1 MLHWFADLMNV
12 TEEVTIHRPWGQL
25 TEQLIS
31 RTYASYDIWEG
42 WENSV
47 PGLNELIFMFLSNEL
62 TVYSFITNQT
72 TRNNSK
78 EISF

>member
-1 MLHWFADLMNV
+1 MIYSFFRFNFEQLEHRSAPAD
-12 TEEVTIHRPWGQL
+12 IS
-25 TEQLIS
+25 EQLIS

-47 PGLNELIFMFLSNEL
+47 PGLNELIFMFLSIKL

-72 TRNNSK
+72 T
-78 EISF
+78 